1 MNKDMREI
9 FGMKL
14 WSRPEYFDSRR
25 IRAREDFQPEIQ
37 TLILKKEKNREKAVV
52 KKFVKIQT
60 LLATPKTF
68 RMYFFVIFFHDIDR
82 EGLST
87 FQEKKIIQQ
96 KSRLPRFRQRNYK
109 VQKIGS
115 LAIWHN
121 ILGIV

>member
-14 WSRPEYFDSRR
+14 WSRPEYFDPRR

-37 TLILKKEKNREKAVV
+37 TLILKKKKNREKAVV

-60 LLATPKTF
+60 LLATPKTS
-68 RMYFFVIFFHDIDR
+68 RMYFFVIFSRHRPRGTVNISR
-82 EGLST
+82 
-87 FQEKKIIQQ
+87 KKIIQQ

>member
-14 WSRPEYFDSRR
+14 WSRPEYFDPRR

-37 TLILKKEKNREKAVV
+37 TLILKKKKKIVKRLLS

-60 LLATPKTF
+60 LLATPKMS
-68 RMYFFVIFFHDIDR
+68 RIFFVIFFTT
-82 EGLST
+82 ST
-87 FQEKKIIQQ
+87 ERNCQHFKKKIIQQ

>member
-14 WSRPEYFDSRR
+14 WSRPEYFDPRR

-37 TLILKKEKNREKAVV
+37 TLILKKKKNREKAVV

-60 LLATPKTF
+60 LLATPKTS

-87 FQEKKIIQQ
+87 FQEKKLYNKNPDYLVSGNEIT
-96 KSRLPRFRQRNYK
+96 RFK
-109 VQKIGS
+109 K
-115 LAIWHN
+115 
-121 ILGIV
+121 

>member
-14 WSRPEYFDSRR
+14 WSRPEYFDPRR

-37 TLILKKEKNREKAVV
+37 TLILKKKKKIVKRLLS

-60 LLATPKTF
+60 LLATPKMS
-68 RMYFFVIFFHDIDR
+68 RIFFCDFFHDIDR

-87 FQEKKIIQQ
+87 FQEKKLYNKNPDYLVSGNEIT
-96 KSRLPRFRQRNYK
+96 RFK
-109 VQKIGS
+109 K
-115 LAIWHN
+115 
-121 ILGIV
+121 